1 MESAALWRRRRRRRR
16 SWSAGYRSRKRSIIH
31 SSSLDWFEPIDS
43 PLSLPLRHPHSHLC
57 LQKRRTVIG
66 WSQGFLFLKNMHFRQ
81 SSVDPSTDLCTH
93 HFKHSGIIRAIARQG
108 IELCVKMCKLAFFR
122 KRCRNFPAESKTLN
136 TLPHASLTDSQSWN
150 QCTLHISF
158 ASVSPLHARVP
169 VSVFI
174 MYSPLQSVRGARFLN
189 AIRSSGTVHAPR
201 FAVMSVTSKA
211 REKEKQQEGDGTKRE
226 AKDYSSKKK
235 IPHRLSP
242 RRGERSSAVLQ
253 RVKRSSSSG
262 Q

>member
-1 MESAALWRRRRRRRR
+1 
-16 SWSAGYRSRKRSIIH
+16 
-31 SSSLDWFEPIDS
+31 
-43 PLSLPLRHPHSHLC
+43 
-57 LQKRRTVIG
+57 
-66 WSQGFLFLKNMHFRQ
+66 
-81 SSVDPSTDLCTH
+81 
-93 HFKHSGIIRAIARQG
+93 
-108 IELCVKMCKLAFFR
+108 MCKLVFFR
-122 KRCRNFPAESKTLN
+122 KKCRNLPAESKTLKHFLMQVLLIVN
-136 TLPHASLTDSQSWN
+136 PETNAHYIFL
-150 QCTLHISF
+150 F

-169 VSVFI
+169 VSGFI

-189 AIRSSGTVHAPR
+189 AIHSSGAVHAPR
-201 FAVMSVTSKA
+201 FAVISVTSKA